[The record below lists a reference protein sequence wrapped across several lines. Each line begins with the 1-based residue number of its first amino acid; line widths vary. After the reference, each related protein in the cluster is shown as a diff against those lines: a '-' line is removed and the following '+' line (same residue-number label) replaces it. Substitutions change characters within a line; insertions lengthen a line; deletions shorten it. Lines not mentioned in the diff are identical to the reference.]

1 MIKPALSDL
10 FTRPPTHAR
19 PAALSLEKEMRSML
33 PSAASVAGAAAAL
46 NEILEAAGVRPA
58 SLSPATMAGR

>member
-1 MIKPALSDL
+1 
-10 FTRPPTHAR
+10 
-19 PAALSLEKEMRSML
+19 ML